1 MTESKNRKLSGRLWR
16 FVLFFRPPKRWVV
29 PVILALATFCGMGL
43 VIAHISNATSYLSDD
58 PRACVNCHIMAP
70 QYATWQRG
78 SHGRV
83 ASCNDCHVPHDS
95 IARHYFFK
103 AMDGGRHSYM
113 FTFRLEPQV
122 IQMHEPGIRV
132 VQQNCIRCHE
142 DQMDR
147 TSLPEV
153 TGKMALHGEGKLC
166 WDCHRDVPHGS
177 VRSLASA
184 PDARVPLVTP
194 IMPDWMQDFFQ
205 RRQAAGAT
213 STQTPSEQDSSQPP
227 LSR

>member
-1 MTESKNRKLSGRLWR
+1 MNSNASKFPKILEPFRRLLA
-16 FVLFFRPPKRWVV
+16 FLRPPAGWMV
-29 PVILALATFCGMGL
+29 PVIVTAGVFCGLGL
-43 VIAHISNATSYLSDD
+43 VILHISNAASYLSDD

-70 QYATWQRG
+70 QYATWQKG

-83 ASCNDCHVPHDS
+83 ATCNDCHVPHDTML
-95 IARHYFFK
+95 RHYAFK

-132 VQQNCIRCHE
+132 VQENCIRCHT
-142 DQMDR
+142 DQMHK
-147 TSLPEV
+147 TSLPEM
-153 TGKMALHGEGKLC
+153 TGRKALAGEGKLC

-194 IMPDWMQDFFQ
+194 IMPDWMRDFFETNPVPAPEPT
-205 RRQAAGAT
+205 RLPVEE
-213 STQTPSEQDSSQPP
+213 SP
-227 LSR
+227 